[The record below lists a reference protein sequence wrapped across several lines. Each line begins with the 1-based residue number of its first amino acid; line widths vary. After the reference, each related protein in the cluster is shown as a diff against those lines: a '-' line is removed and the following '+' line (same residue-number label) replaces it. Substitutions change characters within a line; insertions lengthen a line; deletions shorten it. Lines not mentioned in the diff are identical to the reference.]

1 VKEKI
6 LRAKSFFQIDQGTL
20 VFRGSY
26 SSLALDLMILD
37 LQQHSRQENRLLA
50 LTGHISEDL
59 WAIFTIVDR
68 LWRTQQAAIR
78 NEIEDSLWRSYSAV
92 DINFFHIQV
101 RSVMDTLA
109 TLISETADKRGQL
122 PASFADLVS
131 KLHRHSRRLD
141 PRIVSILENST
152 WFYAARDVRDKI
164 VHYNARTIIFGE
176 PCDGILFQVFSKKF
190 SPLIHDHRLM
200 HNENTVIFDRYAT
213 VVIANLICLI
223 EDIFDVLYL
232 RYGVEKRLT
241 GYVRSLG
248 FGIFYSWL
256 NSAESWL

>member
-6 LRAKSFFQIDQGTL
+6 LRAKSLFLTDQGNL

-26 SSLALDLMILD
+26 SSLALDLMIRD
-37 LQQHSRQENRLLA
+37 LQLHPRQVDKLRA
-50 LTGHISEDL
+50 LTADITEDL
-59 WAIFTIVDR
+59 WAIFTVVDR
-68 LWRTQQAAIR
+68 LWRVQQAAIR

-101 RSVMDTLA
+101 RSAMDTLA

-122 PASFADLVS
+122 PSSFADLVS
-131 KLHRHSRRLD
+131 KLHRHSGRLD
-141 PRIVSILENST
+141 PRILRILENSN
-152 WFYAARDVRDKI
+152 WFCAAREVRDNL
-164 VHYNARTIIFGE
+164 VHYNARTQIFGE

-190 SPLIHDHRLM
+190 SPLIYDPRLM
-200 HNENTVIFDRYAT
+200 HNDNVVIFDRYAT
-213 VVIANLICLI
+213 IIISNLICLI

-232 RYGVEKRLT
+232 RYGVEKRLG